1 MLHVIIYIHR
11 SGSNS
16 LSFSLSE
23 KLSLPSLG
31 EVMYKCRGSDNIN
44 FKNHFDNFILSTKGN
59 DFIVKFHVQDLKRL
73 HDICPQSLETFLD
86 SDLKF
91 YYPIRLNY
99 KYQITSQMIAANT
112 QQWLRTR
119 NTTEK
124 IVLNDS
130 DIPLYFSQLSDSL
143 RIQGELYRKFPGE
156 VVLLK
161 EDDNPYPKYNV
172 RFTGLKTFLKKE
184 IFPEL
189 DVLSMFYSDT
199 SEYFKF

>member
-31 EVMYKCRGSDNIN
+31 EVMHECRGSDNLN
-44 FKNHFDNFILSTKGN
+44 FKNHFDNVILSTKGN
-59 DFIVKFHVQDLKRL
+59 DFIVKFHVQELKRL
-73 HDICPQSLETFLD
+73 YDICPQSLETFLD

-99 KYQITSQMIAANT
+99 KHQITSQMIAANS

-161 EDDNPYPKYNV
+161 EDDNPYPKYKV
-172 RFTGLKTFLKKE
+172 RFTGVKTFLKKE